1 MKFISTSHSPN
12 MMSLGDWDMKCHKLS
27 EEEFRALSYG
37 AHSCINQENL
47 AKILGVEYNPEHVS
61 LRPGDV
67 LLIAH
72 LKGRGRLPPY
82 VDELPEGTVLE
93 FYCYQI
99 LETSS
104 PLIREEEIME
114 V

>member
-1 MKFISTSHSPN
+1 MTI
-12 MMSLGDWDMKCHKLS
+12 GEWDMKCHKLS

-37 AHSCINQENL
+37 AHSCINQKNL
-47 AKILGVEYNPEHVS
+47 ADILGVEYNPEHVS

-72 LKGRGRLPPY
+72 VKGKGRLPRH
-82 VDELPEGTVLE
+82 VDSIPSNMVLE

-99 LETSS
+99 LESET
-104 PLIREEEIME
+104 PLIREEEILME
-114 V
+114 E